1 MTYEQWEAKL
11 KELLTGASEE
21 EITEALGYY
30 KEIYSDKKEAGLSD
44 EEIVREF
51 GAPEECAGRISYEAD
66 SEAGEA
72 CVAEKE
78 SSVSKGNLKFKF
90 PFATSV
96 LGAVLFSIFVTIPL
110 FSVLIGGISAFV
122 AASIG
127 GAAAALGG
135 VGMVVL
141 SFVQLFIGGG
151 ASPFFAMIGMGIA
164 SVGAGALCAIS
175 FFFITKYTV
184 LFSYKLFKS
193 MYIKE
198 VNENEGN

>member
-1 MTYEQWEAKL
+1 M
-11 KELLTGASEE
+11 
-21 EITEALGYY
+21 
-30 KEIYSDKKEAGLSD
+30 
-44 EEIVREF
+44 
-51 GAPEECAGRISYEAD
+51 
-66 SEAGEA
+66 
-72 CVAEKE
+72 
-78 SSVSKGNLKFKF
+78 
-90 PFATSV
+90 
-96 LGAVLFSIFVTIPL
+96 FSIFVTIPL

>member
-21 EITEALGYY
+21 EIKEAIGYY

-72 CVAEKE
+72 CAAEKDGF
-78 SSVSKGNLKFKF
+78 VSKGDLKFKF
-90 PFATSV
+90 PFTTSV
-96 LGAVLFSIFVTIPL
+96 FGAVLFSIFVTIPL

-135 VGMVVL
+135 VGMIVL

-164 SVGAGALCAIS
+164 SVGAGVLCAIS
-175 FFFITKYTV
+175 FFFITKHTV